1 MVAPVLPIPGV
12 SASPGED
19 ETGDHDE
26 QRGGH
31 PPLQRGVSL
40 ELKTIAMVLAVLAGL
55 FVLLATVLDGAPPW
69 QLALALAG
77 AFALVVLVF
86 DVWVYRPIH
95 GLIRRSR
102 DRLGGGYATSDPRYR
117 DELRELGYLVG
128 ALIAVF
134 TASED
139 KEWVSRAVTADL
151 MRAQNVK
158 RQLLD
163 VGEIGAEINAAL
175 PYRETV
181 DRALARTKAF
191 LRADVVALI
200 RLDPKSDAFR
210 IEGCRGLDLAEPS
223 ADCCAY
229 TAGCPVREAIASR
242 EIARATDHRCGLLP
256 ATLSAQLS
264 LPFLVEGVGG
274 FTLLAAATA
283 WDHFGDLSDDV
294 LTALQGHVQSAVAN
308 AHRYDAIRR
317 QVVTDHLTGLYNRRH
332 FVNRA
337 REEIERSLRYQHP
350 LSVLMVDVDHFKH
363 FNDRYGHATG
373 DRVLQTVAGIFRK
386 ALRNVDLCARLGGE
400 EFAILLPDTPAA
412 NAYHVAE
419 RVRATLSSYRYTGL
433 GLPPEDNVT
442 ISIGVATCPLDATT
456 LEDLLEL
463 ADKALYTAK
472 SQGRDRVCQHA
483 AAAAR
488 RATL

>member
-1 MVAPVLPIPGV
+1 M
-12 SASPGED
+12 
-19 ETGDHDE
+19 
-26 QRGGH
+26 
-31 PPLQRGVSL
+31 SL
-40 ELKTIAMVLAVLAGL
+40 ELKTIAMVLAVLVLL
-55 FVLLATVLDGAPPW
+55 FVLLTTVLDGAPPW
-69 QLALALAG
+69 QVVAALAG
-77 AFALVVLVF
+77 VFALIALVF

-95 GLIRRSR
+95 SLIRRSR
-102 DRLGGGYATSDPRYR
+102 DRLGGGYAGSDPRYR

-134 TASED
+134 NASED

-151 MRAQNVK
+151 MQAQHVK

-181 DRALARTKAF
+181 DRALSRTKAF
-191 LRADVVALI
+191 LRADVVLLI
-200 RLDPKSDAFR
+200 RLDPRRDAFK
-210 IEGCRGLDLAEPS
+210 IEGCRGLDLPDGAAE
-223 ADCCAY
+223 CCTY
-229 TAGCPVREAIASR
+229 TVGCPVREAIASH
-242 EIARATDHRCGLLP
+242 EIKRVTDHHCGLLP
-256 ATLSAQLS
+256 PTLSAQLS
-264 LPFLVEGVGG
+264 LPFQVDRVGG

-283 WDHFGDLSDDV
+283 WDHFENLSDEV
-294 LTALQGHVQSAVAN
+294 LVALQGHVQSAVSN

-350 LSVLMVDVDHFKH
+350 LSLLMIDIDHFKH

-373 DRVLQTVAGIFRK
+373 DRVLQTVAGIFRR

-400 EFAILLPDTPAA
+400 EFAILLPNTPAA
-412 NAYHVAE
+412 NARHVAE
-419 RVRATLSSYRYTGL
+419 RVRTTLSSYRYTGL

-456 LEDLLEL
+456 LDDLLEL

-472 SQGRDRVCQHA
+472 SRGRDRVCQHEA
-483 AAAAR
+483 VR
-488 RATL
+488 TGPRSDTVVTQGDLRLGGQG